1 MFRISTLI
9 SFPIFKILFFQRARI
24 RKRSAGL
31 GNSGGFVKFKLSAV
45 KSRQVFNT
53 NTLFLVIPFFLT
65 IIFASTSSSYLQ
77 HPNQQHL
84 QRDFRQSHDLSLFQ
98 KPWPIVSADEPN
110 SAKISAFLSSHFWQN
125 KPINSFALKG
135 IGQWENLSLVTELI
149 IVNELYGHDLLGN
162 NYTRSGVNGRITNSF
177 IRYENDLVTLQLGR
191 SPVRW
196 GQSFYHSI
204 LPCNTFANVLQ
215 GIQSDYAPTYDHFDM
230 RFSISQ
236 FHLELLIGQLGSEK
250 SDGLRIKRNIAG
262 HRLMWISKDNK
273 LMIELGEL
281 IIYTGHNRG
290 IEWHYL
296 NPSIPFILTGMEG
309 EEENTEAGLNN
320 DNSIIFTT
328 FRYVIKQHV
337 SVFGEFIIDDFQV
350 DDNNLQNGLG
360 YKIGIDG
367 STTIKDYPITYEVEW
382 TRINSWTY
390 IHHGQFT
397 NWQNRGHSL
406 GYPYGPDLN
415 SFHIQSNVQIS
426 QSLFFNIEANR
437 LEKGSNTL
445 STEWGN
451 SDNLDDPFP
460 NPPVTHHTLF
470 STSLCWYWQYGIIE
484 AGWSNYD
491 FPNKIAFSDPHTK
504 TKGGFFLKAQFLYD
518 FGFKL

>member
-1 MFRISTLI
+1 MYKRFILTFSIIVASTPSDHLEH
-9 SFPIFKILFFQRARI
+9 PTQTQLQREFFQ
-24 RKRSAGL
+24 
-31 GNSGGFVKFKLSAV
+31 
-45 KSRQVFNT
+45 
-53 NTLFLVIPFFLT
+53 
-65 IIFASTSSSYLQ
+65 Y
-77 HPNQQHL
+77 
-84 QRDFRQSHDLSLFQ
+84 HDLSIFQ
-98 KPWPIVSADEPN
+98 ESWPVIHNENHEIKLST
-110 SAKISAFLSSHFWQN
+110 ISAIRMWNQNPISSLSVQAVGKWD
-125 KPINSFALKG
+125 
-135 IGQWENLSLVTELI
+135 
-149 IVNELYGHDLLGN
+149 ELYLFVEPTIASEPYGQDLLGTD
-162 NYTRSGVNGRITNSF
+162 YTRSGISGRFNNAF
-177 IRYENDLVTLQLGR
+177 IRYENDLMSLQLGR
-191 SPVRW
+191 APVWW
-196 GQSFYHSI
+196 GQSINHSI
-204 LPCNTFANVLQ
+204 
-215 GIQSDYAPTYDHFDM
+215 IQSGFYPAYDHLDM
-230 RFSISQ
+230 NFKLGPLQ
-236 FHLELLIGQLGSEK
+236 LEMLSGQLGSEK
-250 SDGLRIKRNIAG
+250 INDIRIKRNIAG
-262 HRLMWISKDNK
+262 HRLTWLSKDNK
-273 LMIELGEL
+273 LMAELGEL
-281 IIYTGHNRG
+281 IIYTGQNRG
-290 IEWHYL
+290 MEWQYM
-296 NPSIPFILTGMEG
+296 NPAIPFVFSAF
-309 EEENTEAGLNN
+309 ENERETASDGDN
-320 DNSIIFTT
+320 DNSIIFATM
-328 FRYVIKQHV
+328 RYVLKPTV
-337 SVFGEFIIDDFQV
+337 SFYSEFIIDDFQV

-415 SFHIQSNVQIS
+415 SFRIQADMQIKP
-426 QSLFFNIEANR
+426 SLFFNIESDW

-504 TKGGFFLKAQFLYD
+504 TKGGFFLKAQFFYD